1 VQEPAEVWRRKR
13 RSSRAVLAGVAEMAV
28 AMVLSALGAGPPLL
42 TTIGWVAGFVLVLYG
57 VHVGW
62 MVFYDR
68 EPEGP
73 SS

>member
-1 VQEPAEVWRRKR
+1 MVV
-13 RSSRAVLAGVAEMAV
+13 SVLQMA
-28 AMVLSALGAGPPLL
+28 PPLL
-42 TTIGWVAGFVLVLYG
+42 TTIGWVIGFVLVLYG